1 MTSKT
6 MQDKLKRMA
15 KKQLVEEY
23 NAQKQQVEELSFG
36 TRDLIYLEMIER
48 EIDRRG
54 LHLKYTLA

>member
-1 MTSKT
+1 
-6 MQDKLKRMA
+6 MQDELKKMT
-15 KKQLVEEY
+15 KKQLVDEY